1 MLKGLSI
8 MFLSYIFTS
17 GLLAAQ
23 AQTTVVA
30 ESFNLRYDTPNDGIN
45 AWPKRQHM
53 VLTHL
58 QTLLPD
64 VVGMQEVLAHQLEW
78 LDHNL
83 PDYAYIGVGRDDGL
97 SKGEFV
103 PLLYNKNQ
111 LTKIAGGNFWL
122 SETPAVAGSI
132 GWQAQLPRVVSWGH
146 FKKNDK
152 EFFVFNA
159 HFSHVSDLARQKSAE
174 FLMSYIPTIA
184 HDKPVILLGDLNTL
198 DTEIAYKT
206 LVKTSS
212 SVLAFSDVATKSE
225 GKFVATFNGYGHGE
239 VKRIDYIL
247 TSKGL
252 HSEDYHTY
260 QITADGLYISD
271 HFPISAVITLAE

>member
-111 LTKIAGGNFWL
+111 LTKVAGGNFWL

-159 HFSHVSDLARQKSAE
+159 HFSHVSDLARLLLIDQVQAIPGSGQIWLE
-174 FLMSYIPTIA
+174 FLVA
-184 HDKPVILLGDLNTL
+184 DRPVGQWHPFAFR
-198 DTEIAYKT
+198 EI
-206 LVKTSS
+206 
-212 SVLAFSDVATKSE
+212 DPIE
-225 GKFVATFNGYGHGE
+225 GCRFA
-239 VKRIDYIL
+239 RPSL
-247 TSKGL
+247 
-252 HSEDYHTY
+252 
-260 QITADGLYISD
+260 
-271 HFPISAVITLAE
+271 

>member
-146 FKKNDK
+146 FKKK
-152 EFFVFNA
+152 
-159 HFSHVSDLARQKSAE
+159 
-174 FLMSYIPTIA
+174 
-184 HDKPVILLGDLNTL
+184 
-198 DTEIAYKT
+198 
-206 LVKTSS
+206 
-212 SVLAFSDVATKSE
+212 
-225 GKFVATFNGYGHGE
+225 
-239 VKRIDYIL
+239 
-247 TSKGL
+247 
-252 HSEDYHTY
+252 
-260 QITADGLYISD
+260 
-271 HFPISAVITLAE
+271 